1 MRSTLLHLR
10 YNLKVFSKAAECCTA
25 GQSCSKPISGGGG
38 KKAQMNLHSSAL
50 HNSLLSSPS
59 STPPPAAADSETAA
73 GPSRR
78 RPDRARARPSKL
90 RLPFLSLVVKR
101 GRGTAGR
108 VAGRARS
115 ETARGRGAGK
125 EGETAATRRKVGGRS
140 AAR

>member
-1 MRSTLLHLR
+1 
-10 YNLKVFSKAAECCTA
+10 
-25 GQSCSKPISGGGG
+25 
-38 KKAQMNLHSSAL
+38 MNLHSSAL

-59 STPPPAAADSETAA
+59 STPPPAADSETA
-73 GPSRR
+73 
-78 RPDRARARPSKL
+78 RPARHGGDQTGSGGGWPRARPTKL
-90 RLPFLSLVVKR
+90 RLSFLSLVVKR

-108 VAGRARS
+108 VGGRARS